1 MENIIKSFIEG
12 PLANILVVSGILFLF
27 LSIVGKIGEKIAVDP
42 RKQKYAGIIGV
53 ILLLAG
59 LSLHLM
65 VPVISTEKK
74 TTVQTTGK
82 LVITKTGINGNNGL
96 TGKISEIDIQIINL
110 ERELADI
117 PQSPDPLHELQDI
130 RQEREK
136 HLEEIENLQR
146 ALSTEVEQLHRHAT
160 EDPGT
165 ERRIEQIEG
174 ETLPDLEA
182 ERKAVRAHLQELN
195 DMIHNAEK
203 RDELRNRIN
212 ELKEQRN

>member
-42 RKQKYAGIIGV
+42 RKQRYAGIIGV

-65 VPVISTEKK
+65 ALIPAEKK
-74 TTVQTTGK
+74 TTVQTTGQPE
-82 LVITKTGINGNNGL
+82 ITNTGSKRNNDL
-96 TGKISEIDIQIINL
+96 KDQVSEIDIQIKNL

-117 PQSPDPLHELQDI
+117 PQSPDPLHELHDI
-130 RQEREK
+130 RVEREK
-136 HLEEIENLQR
+136 RLEEIENLQR
-146 ALSTEVEQLHRHAT
+146 ALRTEVEQLHLHAT
-160 EDPGT
+160 EDPGAR
-165 ERRIEQIEG
+165 RRIEQIEG
-174 ETLPDLEA
+174 ETIPDLEV
-182 ERKAVRAHLQELN
+182 ERRAVHAQLEKLH
-195 DMIHNAEK
+195 DMIRNAEK
-203 RDELRNRIN
+203 RDELRGRIN

>member
-12 PLANILVVSGILFLF
+12 PLANILVVSGILFLL
-27 LSIVGKIGEKIAVDP
+27 LSIVGKIGEKIVVDP
-42 RKQKYAGIIGV
+42 RKQKYAGIVGV

-65 VPVISTEKK
+65 VPVI
-74 TTVQTTGK
+74 
-82 LVITKTGINGNNGL
+82 TKTGINGNNDL
-96 TGKISEIDIQIINL
+96 TGKISEIDIQIKNL

-117 PQSPDPLHELQDI
+117 PQSSDPLHELHGI

-136 HLEEIENLQR
+136 RLKEIESLQG
-146 ALSTEVEQLHRHAT
+146 ALSTEVEQLHRHANG
-160 EDPGT
+160 DPGA
-165 ERRIEQIEG
+165 ERQIEQIEG

-182 ERKAVRAHLQELN
+182 ERRAVHGQLEELN
-195 DMIHNAEK
+195 EMIHNAEK
-203 RDELRNRIN
+203 RDELRSRIN